1 MKNFPFENKKKKKKK
16 RLVTTKRAKKTRQC
30 KMEKIYIYTRI
41 IIYNEKSINIIV
53 VVKINSEV
61 QRHVT

>member
-30 KMEKIYIYTRI
+30 KMENIYIYTRI